1 MEFSEQN
8 VMRRIFIIVLTL
20 SVLVTL
26 TACKKESMPKDD
38 GRRFDTAQEAILT
51 EKGGDL
57 PSYVFEIQDE
67 KVVFVMTSN
76 SSYTLYK
83 DELGYFPL
91 YNTGLLSASK
101 SISTVSNKVKYLGF
115 LYSENIDN
123 RNFVELQLTY
133 IDFKEEL
140 EIYDS
145 IGSEIIGKVVED
157 KGNHVAMYYAELPSE
172 IPEDYRIYINGVE
185 HELPTWIPNWL
196 PVIGSYSVILLI
208 VGIVLLI
215 INYNKIRRYF
225 YLRKRK
231 KFLDKMH
238 KAESEIFGD

>member
-1 MEFSEQN
+1 MLLN
-8 VMRRIFIIVLTL
+8 
-20 SVLVTL
+20 L

-51 EKGGDL
+51 EKGGVL

-67 KVVFVMTSN
+67 NVVFVITSD

-83 DELGYFPL
+83 DKLGYFPRF
-91 YNTGLLSASK
+91 NTGSLSASK
-101 SISTVSNKVKYLGF
+101 GMTVMSDDMKYLAF
-115 LYSENIDN
+115 LVHENIDN
-123 RNFVELQLTY
+123 RNFVQINLKY
-133 IDFKEEL
+133 IDFKEEV

-145 IGSEIIGKVVED
+145 LGREIIGKVVED
-157 KGNHVAMYYAELPSE
+157 GDYHVAIYYAELPSE

-215 INYNKIRRYF
+215 FNYNKIKRY
-225 YLRKRK
+225 LHRRKRK
-231 KFLDKMH
+231 KFLNKMR

>member
-1 MEFSEQN
+1 MKFSGKSI
-8 VMRRIFIIVLTL
+8 MRRIFIIVITISLLL
-20 SVLVTL
+20 SL

-51 EKGGDL
+51 EKGGDF

-67 KVVFVMTSN
+67 NVVFVITSD

-91 YNTGLLSASK
+91 YNTGSVSVSK

-115 LYSENIDN
+115 LYNKNIDN
-123 RNFVELQLTY
+123 RNFVQLVVKY
-133 IDFKEEL
+133 IDFKEEI

-157 KGNHVAMYYAELPSE
+157 GDYHVAIYYAELPSE